1 MSERT
6 IFMTALEK
14 NNPAERAAYLG
25 EACAGDPTLRQRVE
39 ALLKSHDDAG
49 SFLEA
54 PIGEQ
59 MSDHTEAADAAPGA
73 NADKSGETQ
82 AEPVGRV
89 SNPSHPSLELDFLV
103 PSSKPG
109 SLGRLDHYEI
119 SEVIGRGGMGVVL
132 KAFDE
137 VLQRV
142 VAVKV
147 LAPQLATNA
156 TARKRFIR
164 EAQAGA
170 AVCHDH
176 VVTIHAVDEGKAVP
190 YLVMQCVVG
199 MSLQEKLDRDGPLG
213 LKEILRIGLQTACG
227 LAAAHKQGLV
237 HRDIKPANIL
247 LENGIERVKITDF
260 GLARAVD
267 DASVTQSG
275 VITGTPQYM
284 SPEQAHGEA
293 VDHRSDLFSLG
304 SVLYAMC
311 TGRPPFRASG
321 SMAVLKR
328 VCEDTPRPIREVN
341 PDIPEWLSDIIAK
354 LHAKEPADRFQS
366 ATQVAELL
374 SQHLAHLQ
382 QPAVVPLP
390 SRVADNKV
398 LAALRTPTKPAV
410 KALRKWRKRRLV
422 IEVSVLLALGIAAL
436 IWLDYT
442 HPAWWKE
449 LWTLGSQAEDIS
461 DGHAFKGI
469 PDEPAFLTIKVDDP
483 RLWDPELW
491 VTVEGEYH
499 YYGIGNALPAE
510 IYIPPGLRY
519 ILRVKKR
526 EQLVYTYQFSLAKG
540 EKQEIDLSSLV
551 KQRAGS
557 PREADEFERDIAAL
571 PAEEQI
577 KAVRARLKELNPG
590 FDGSVAPSINMGV
603 VTQFNFLTDHV
614 TDISPVRALTGLQQ
628 AAFGGSAPDK
638 NKLRDLSSLRGMKLK
653 QLSTEIEPQRN
664 AFVLR
669 SIKTL
674 EEINGRPAAEVWKS
688 VDPKT
693 IEAADFLVRAW
704 ESAKAGKWDEA
715 EAEFGRATKAKPGD
729 PQVWRWCGAIQAEG
743 KRFVQAAACFNKA
756 LELASRNARAWWGDR
771 GSIDDTICQWEEVFT
786 RVAKLRPIDANL
798 WIARA
803 RWFAHRGKWK
813 EAADASVEVL
823 QRDPDDVENWFMDAP
838 LRLQIGDVNGYRHD
852 CREMLTRFGGIE
864 NGRTADYVAKT
875 CLLLPDA
882 VDNLGPVIHL
892 AKGLD
897 ESQLAG
903 PDLQQVGPW
912 YVLCRALAYYR
923 ADEFSAAAK
932 QLLKLINEKPTQ
944 ASLQA
949 TARALLAMAGH
960 RDKYQFM
967 SVELQQARS
976 VIDQRMPK
984 AERGERFGDDWHD
997 WLRCQ
1002 VLLREAEVVV
1012 K

>member
-1 MSERT
+1 MSERS

-14 NNPAERAAYLG
+14 NDPAERSAYLG
-25 EACAGDPTLRQRVE
+25 EACAGDLALRQRVE

-59 MSDHTEAADAAPGA
+59 MADHTEAVDAAPGA

-82 AEPVGRV
+82 AET
-89 SNPSHPSLELDFLV
+89 PSASDSGLDFLV

-119 SEVIGRGGMGVVL
+119 LEVIGRGGMGVVL
-132 KAFDE
+132 QAFDE

-190 YLVMQCVVG
+190 YLVMQCVAG

-213 LKEILRIGLQTACG
+213 LKEILRIGMQTAEG

-341 PDIPEWLSDIIAK
+341 PDIPDWLVAIIAK

-366 ATQVAELL
+366 AKEVAELL

-390 SRVADNKV
+390 SRVADIEV

-410 KALRKWRKRRLV
+410 KALRKWRKRRLL

-449 LWTLGSQAEDIS
+449 LWTQDDQAKET
-461 DGHAFKGI
+461 
-469 PDEPAFLTIKVDDP
+469 PDDP
-483 RLWDPELW
+483 ASKETSGDPAYLAIESDDPNLW
-491 VTVEGEYH
+491 VTVEGPH
-499 YYGIGNALPAE
+499 HFHGIGNAQPAK
-510 IYIPPGLRY
+510 IYIEPGTRNT
-519 ILRVKKR
+519 LRVTKHG
-526 EQLVYTYQFSLAKG
+526 QLVYEEQLFLANG
-540 EKQEIDLSSLV
+540 ETRKIDISFLV
-551 KQRAGS
+551 KQRAV
-557 PREADEFERDIAAL
+557 PRDANEFERDIAAL

-603 VTQFNFLTDHV
+603 VTQFNMITDHV

-628 AAFGGSAPDK
+628 AAFGGSAPGK
-638 NKLRDLSSLRGMKLK
+638 NKLRDLSPLRGMKLK

-688 VDPKT
+688 VDSKT

-756 LELASRNARAWWGDR
+756 LELAPRNARAWWGDR
-771 GSIDDTICQWEEVFT
+771 GSIDDTICQWDEVFT
-786 RVAKLRPIDANL
+786 RVAKLRPLDANL
-798 WIARA
+798 WIACA
-803 RWFAHRGKWK
+803 RWFAHRGRWK

-838 LRLQIGDVNGYRHD
+838 LRLQIGDVNGYRRD
-852 CREMLTRFGGIE
+852 CREMLTRFGGID
-864 NGRTADYVAKT
+864 NARTADYVAKT
-875 CLLLPDA
+875 CMLLPDA
-882 VDNLGPVIHL
+882 VDNLHPAIHL

-897 ESQLAG
+897 ESRLAG
-903 PDLQQVGPW
+903 PDLEQVGPW
-912 YVLCRALAYYR
+912 YMLCRALAYYR
-923 ADEFSAAAK
+923 ADEFSASAK
-932 QLLKLINEKPTQ
+932 QLLKLINDKPTQ

-960 RDKYQFM
+960 RDKFQFM

-1002 VLLREAEVVV
+1002 VLLKEAESVV